1 MTKKR
6 GKAKRQRTEP
16 PSEPSLRP
24 AHFPLPPPPPPPRPK
39 VQPLPAAQQQA
50 RTMPLQARDLNIL
63 LPWQPHAGG
72 VHGYAIGEA
81 PLPRPVDPKPSS
93 LVTRGQQ
100 QKRHFPLAAG
110 AGIAAIDRPH
120 QQRLQLRGAR
130 GPPPTSRRGGAAGGL
145 LPLPPLQCAC
155 GGAAAQ
161 ACPHRKCCRC
171 CPGAGCQRH
180 AATAWPR

>member
-100 QKRHFPLAAG
+100 QQRHFPLAAG

-180 AATAWPR
+180 AATA